1 MKLLELQKKKPEE
14 LEKLLQEKKK
24 ELFSLQSASLA
35 GEDSLKKK
43 AKVKAAKKEVARI
56 KTLLNNS

>member
-1 MKLLELQKKKPEE
+1 MKLLDIKKKKTKD
-14 LEKLLQEKKK
+14 LESLLQERKK

-43 AKVKAAKKEVARI
+43 ARVRGVKKDIARI
-56 KTLLNNS
+56 KTLLNTN